1 MYLYENNCGLN
12 VVKTKL
18 PGFSKFAAKIYE
30 YVPFE
35 YLTKAI
41 KHVLLESLFKFKQIA
56 ILSDHFLVKS
66 IKAKFFNLPE
76 PLWFTTILPE
86 KFLPDFDN
94 LPTCNLSN
102 FLYEI

>member
-1 MYLYENNCGLN
+1 M
-12 VVKTKL
+12 
-18 PGFSKFAAKIYE
+18 YE

-35 YLTKAI
+35 YLIKAI
-41 KHVLLESLFKFKQIA
+41 KQVLLESLFKFIQIA

-66 IKAKFFNLPE
+66 TKARFFKLPE

-94 LPTCNLSN
+94 LPTCNLPN
-102 FLYEI
+102 FLYET